1 MQLAREGKDLGM
13 ECFVLDDGWF
23 GHRDNDRSS
32 LGNWTVNQKKF
43 PHGLAHFSEQLHAM
57 GMQFGLWFEP
67 EMVSPDTALY
77 HDHPD
82 WVVHHPYPR
91 VSIARGQY
99 VLDFAN
105 PEVVENI
112 YQQIVKILRTCQ
124 VDYVKWDMNRN
135 ITEAYSAYLK
145 QQGLPQGEFFHRY
158 ITGVYHLY
166 AKLLQA
172 FPDLLIEGCASGGGR
187 FDLGILYYSPQIWPS
202 DDSDAA
208 ERIDIMTGTL
218 LAYPLSTFSNHV
230 SAVPNS
236 QVRRNTS
243 LKFRQDLASFG
254 PLGYELDLNQLSSDE
269 KEQINDQIDWYK
281 KRRQLLVNGTFRQL
295 ISLKDKNKFAWE
307 VEAGSNQMVGF
318 FRKLAKPNEALDQY
332 FSLPNSNN
340 MQTYS
345 INHDLVVSGRVLKNF
360 GLREPYQFNGS
371 NGDTAQVS
379 DDFQSYLYEIKQV

>member
-1 MQLAREGKDLGM
+1 
-13 ECFVLDDGWF
+13 
-23 GHRDNDRSS
+23 
-32 LGNWTVNQKKF
+32 
-43 PHGLAHFSEQLHAM
+43 
-57 GMQFGLWFEP
+57 
-67 EMVSPDTALY
+67 MVSPDTALY

-345 INHDLVVSGRVLKNF
+345 INYDLVVSGRVLKNF